1 MRSLTEMPECLMGL
15 ICITLSQQHYGIN
28 IFGYTWSKLHYDKNS
43 IVLGLPAMMITVI
56 ESRYRDI
63 ALKVGSLKSATSSN
77 QVTWSL
83 TLKWALAQT
92 PWCPNYTCR
101 ITKII
106 YQKDKNHNKIPRSI
120 NLKLENPSDRALRS
134 PVDYRNDWAL
144 RSLAN
149 SSTFQRSSTALSW
162 KTLWDQI
169 ISNRN

>member
-1 MRSLTEMPECLMGL
+1 MW
-15 ICITLSQQHYGIN
+15 IN
-28 IFGYTWSKLHYDKNS
+28 IKWIYLIKLHYDKNS
-43 IVLGLPAMMITVI
+43 IVLRLPAMMITVI
-56 ESRYRDI
+56 ESRCRDI
-63 ALKVGSLKSATSSN
+63 ALKVGSLKSTTSSN

-92 PWCPNYTCR
+92 PWCPNYTYR

-120 NLKLENPSDRALRS
+120 NLKLESLSDRALRS
-134 PVDYRNDWAL
+134 PVDYCNDWAMRSLTFLNDWAL
-144 RSLAN
+144 RSLAD